1 MASVMTMMMVV
12 MLDFP
17 VIPTVISTVIISS
30 SVIIT
35 AIPSPSGI
43 SISIEARGVHV
54 VIPVVLNEID
64 RHSAS
69 TISVAMFMPVF
80 PVAWRHMQVN
90 RLGSY
95 WHWLDNDWCRVENWR
110 TRVISDVDPSI
121 HARLIDADGY
131 SNPNIGSPCRNREN
145 GNCCCE

>member
-1 MASVMTMMMVV
+1 MASVMARMMVV
-12 MLDFP
+12 MLAFP
-17 VIPTVISTVIISS
+17 VIPTVMSTVIVSP

-35 AIPSPSGI
+35 AIPPPSGI
-43 SISIEARGVHV
+43 TISIEARGIYI

-69 TISVAMFMPVF
+69 SISVAMFMPVF
-80 PVAWRHMQVN
+80 PVAWGHMQVN

-95 WHWLDNDWCRVENWR
+95 RHWLDNDWRWVENWR
-110 TRVISDVDPSI
+110 TRVISDIDPSI

-131 SNPNIGSPCRNREN
+131 PNSNIGSPCRN
-145 GNCCCE
+145 